1 MQVPETPQTFWI
13 FIMMKHSLIAI
24 AALTAVGSA
33 CAESSVSLYGIVD
46 TAYQFS
52 STVLRI
58 DPNAGISTRTE
69 TQKAGLVSGVLSG
82 SRARAFRSLH
92 TRFQIHR
99 LNTFRLLST
108 QQSWLRLVGCSRGFA
123 RANLSGGVPW

>member
-1 MQVPETPQTFWI
+1 
-13 FIMMKHSLIAI
+13 MMKHSLIAI
-24 AALTAVGSA
+24 AAPTAVGSA
-33 CAESSVSLYGIVD
+33 CGESSVSLYGIVD

-82 SRARAFRSLH
+82 SRWGLK
-92 TRFQIHR
+92 
-99 LNTFRLLST
+99 
-108 QQSWLRLVGCSRGFA
+108 GEEE
-123 RANLSGGVPW
+123 